1 MSKKDVRILES
12 AVRMELDGRKFY
24 LKAAKTAKNLIA
36 RKLLESL
43 AEQEL
48 AHIDRI
54 KEISEGLKHEEDWA
68 DFAGTINSQAKK
80 KLALVFKPLTA
91 AEKKKL
97 KADPSNVKAI
107 ELSMKKETDSYDYY
121 DKQSK
126 QTGIRIAKV
135 FYNRLKKEEEH
146 HYELLEEA
154 LQLLTDTASWFVKTE
169 GRVMEG

>member
-68 DFAGTINSQAKK
+68 YFAGTINSQAKK

-97 KADPSNVKAI
+97 KADPSNV
-107 ELSMKKETDSYDYY
+107 
-121 DKQSK
+121 
-126 QTGIRIAKV
+126 
-135 FYNRLKKEEEH
+135 
-146 HYELLEEA
+146 
-154 LQLLTDTASWFVKTE
+154 
-169 GRVMEG
+169 